1 MLNEKDK
8 GRFSKMGTFTRTEKW
23 EAATQRKHALYQ
35 KEGDI
40 RTPFGRDFTRI
51 LHSTAYRRLKHKT
64 QVFFSPGN
72 DHISTR
78 IEHVNYVESIAST
91 ISEFLGL
98 NVELARA
105 ISIGHD
111 LGHPPFG
118 HHGEFVLNTIVRDEG
133 LWSGMDNHFYW
144 HEKNG
149 LHFVDNIELLEGPDR
164 KRYNLDLTYGVRDGI
179 IAHCGEVHDP
189 YLFPREEAMDL
200 SEFKTVNAHA
210 PFTWEGCV
218 VKLADKISY
227 LGRDIEDAQTL
238 DILTKTQLK
247 TLDGIVADYL
257 KKQGSTDGNVNN
269 TTVIHLLILDLCEN
283 STPDSGLRFSDEG
296 FAALKSI
303 QDFNIKNIY
312 HHDRLNGYKD
322 YGELIIHRV
331 YNALKEL
338 YNKGDIEEKIPYF
351 KKQFPLLTSSFMNWV
366 SDYWNRFDR
375 TAPDCNLKNKIIYHV
390 PEAPKDFQR
399 AIIDYI
405 SGMTDHF
412 IEKVYQELIRF

>member
-1 MLNEKDK
+1 MLSEKDK
-8 GRFSKMGTFTRTEKW
+8 GRFSAIGTFKTSEKW
-23 EAATQRKHALYQ
+23 AMAITRESALYT

-98 NVELARA
+98 NIELSRA

-118 HHGEFVLNTIVRDEG
+118 HHGEFVLNEIVRDEG
-133 LWSGMDNHFYW
+133 LWSGWNNQYYW

-164 KRYNLDLTYGVRDGI
+164 RRYNLDLTYGVRDGI
-179 IAHCGEVHDP
+179 ISHCGEVHDP
-189 YLFPREEAMDL
+189 YLFPRDEAIDL
-200 SEFKTVNAHA
+200 ADFKQVNAFA

-227 LGRDIEDAQTL
+227 LGRDIEDAQKL
-238 DILTKTQLK
+238 ELLSDIQMNE
-247 TLDGIVADYL
+247 LDGIMGDYL
-257 KKQGSTDGNVNN
+257 KKRGGTEGNVNN
-269 TTVIHLLILDLCEN
+269 TTVIHLLILDLCQN
-283 STPDSGLRFSDEG
+283 SNPDAGLRFSESG
-296 FAALKSI
+296 FEALKAI
-303 QDFNIKNIY
+303 QDFNVKNIY
-312 HHDRLNGYKD
+312 HHERLNGYKD

-331 YNALKEL
+331 YDALKEL
-338 YNKGDIEEKIPYF
+338 YNNGDMSKKMSYF
-351 KKQFPLLTSSFMNWV
+351 EQQFPLLTKSFMEWIN
-366 SDYWNRFDR
+366 DYWDLFDR
-375 TAPDCNLKNKIIYHV
+375 SNSCLNNKVIYHIKTD
-390 PEAPKDFQR
+390 PLDFYR
-399 AIIDYI
+399 AVIDYI
-405 SGMTDHF
+405 SGMTDQF
-412 IEKVYQELIRF
+412 IERIYQELIRF

>member
-1 MLNEKDK
+1 MINTQ
-8 GRFSKMGTFTRTEKW
+8 GRLARVATVPESEKW
-23 EAATQRKHALYQ
+23 NAATARQHTLYQ

-78 IEHVNYVESIAST
+78 IEHVNYVESVAST
-91 ISEFLGL
+91 ICEYMGL

-105 ISIGHD
+105 IAIGHD

-118 HHGEFVLNTIVRDEG
+118 HHGEKVLNDIVRDEK
-133 LWSGMDNHFYW
+133 LWSGQNGQYYW

-164 KRYNLDLTYGVRDGI
+164 KKYNLDLTYGVRDGI
-179 IAHCGEVHDP
+179 ISHCGEVSEAAL
-189 YLFPREEAMDL
+189 YPREEAIDL
-200 SEFKTVNAHA
+200 STFKRVNQFS

-238 DILTKTQLK
+238 DILSDGQLEI
-247 TLDGIVADYL
+247 LDSIVAEYFE
-257 KKQGSTDGNVNN
+257 KQGQSRGNVNN
-269 TTVIHLLILDLCEN
+269 TTVIHLLILDLGKN
-283 STPDSGLRFSDEG
+283 SSVANGLRFSDEG
-296 FAALKSI
+296 FEVLKNI
-303 QDFNIKNIY
+303 QDFNVKNIY
-312 HHDRLNGYKD
+312 HHERLNGYKD

-331 YNALKEL
+331 YDALKEL
-338 YNKGDIEEKIPYF
+338 YNRGEIAEKLPYF
-351 KKQFPLLTSSFMNWV
+351 QKQFPLLTTNFMNWI
-366 SDYWNRFDR
+366 SDYWNQTDR
-375 TAPDCNLKNKIIYHV
+375 RTEGCRLQNRIIYHI
-390 PEAPKDFQR
+390 PEEPLDFYR

-405 SGMTDHF
+405 SGMTDQF
-412 IEKVYQELIRF
+412 IEKIYQELIRF